1 MLEIKLARNDGFDQ
15 IWPVIHEVLRTGDTY
30 PFAPDTRQAQASHFW
45 MKNEHKGNFF

>member
-30 PFAPDTRQAQASHFW
+30 PFAPDTTREEAFHIW
-45 MKNEHKGNFF
+45 MKNEHTGNFF